1 MPSRSMDCTEAVAV
15 IADFD
20 LDLCS
25 DEVIARLAP
34 SGPAFRARPARMLVD
49 ELLARIGEE
58 RLVKAQA
65 SYRCIALRSAAGRGI
80 DLDVQQMFEPGCR
93 LSQRS
98 RAGFLLVAAWS
109 LGPAVS
115 LAVTEAFRERRAMQA
130 LLLDEIASL
139 LVFRLGEQLFARIRQ
154 RLAARGLGVGRPQAP
169 GDGQVALAAQ
179 ARLLRLAGAARI
191 GVSLGD
197 SGTLAPLK
205 TATALAP
212 VGQDIRQ
219 PRQDW
224 SCAGCASR
232 NSCRLRWR
240 GWRGTGHGSRL
251 R

>member
-1 MPSRSMDCTEAVAV
+1 MPSRSMGCTEAVAV

-25 DEVIARLAP
+25 DEVIARLAAG
-34 SGPAFRARPARMLVD
+34 GPAFRARPARMLVD
-49 ELLARIGEE
+49 DLLARIREG
-58 RLVKAQA
+58 RLVRPQA
-65 SYRCIALRSAAGRGI
+65 SYRCIALRPAAGRGI
-80 DLDVQQMFEPGCR
+80 DLEAQQLFEPGCR
-93 LSQRS
+93 LVQRS

-115 LAVTEAFRERRAMQA
+115 LAVTEAFRERRALQG

-139 LVFRLGEQLFARIRQ
+139 LVFRLGEQLLSRVRQ
-154 RLAARGLGVGRPQAP
+154 RLATEGLGVGRPQAP

-179 ARLLRLAGAARI
+179 ATLLRLSGAARI
-191 GVSLGD
+191 GVSLGG
-197 SGTLAPLK
+197 SGVLAPLK

-212 VGQDIRQ
+212 VGQHIRQ

-232 NSCRLRWR
+232 SSCRLRWR
-240 GWRGTGHGSRL
+240 GQRGTTHGSR
-251 R
+251 RR

>member
-34 SGPAFRARPARMLVD
+34 GGPAFRARPARRLVD

-58 RLVKAQA
+58 RLVRAQA

-80 DLDVQQMFEPGCR
+80 DLDAQQMFEPGCR